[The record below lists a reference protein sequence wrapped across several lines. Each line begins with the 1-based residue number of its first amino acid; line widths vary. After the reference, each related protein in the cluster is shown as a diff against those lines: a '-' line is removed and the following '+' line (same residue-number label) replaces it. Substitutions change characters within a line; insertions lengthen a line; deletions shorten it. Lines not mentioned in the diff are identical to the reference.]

1 MYPVYLDKNKTKVQG
16 RKVTLDVACPIVS
29 ASHIFEACKR
39 LKLGRVLEVGFKNH
53 SHTTRISQKLIRTTR
68 PQPRAQ
74 HPRDWGRWGRVRVQI
89 KTPEGTLCDPDIK
102 TRKDLFAKICKVV
115 PEIKMPERKVERL
128 QRGRRRKRRRE
139 EVKRFLWV
147 RFFVKGFNLTW
158 IHSSCVEIIIAYKI
172 IYMCLFILGFLVHVN
187 TP

>member
-1 MYPVYLDKNKTKVQG
+1 MRYV
-16 RKVTLDVACPIVS
+16 
-29 ASHIFEACKR
+29 
-39 LKLGRVLEVGFKNH
+39 FKNH

-115 PEIKMPERKVERL
+115 PEIKMPERKVDTAAAKKKKKKKKK
-128 QRGRRRKRRRE
+128 KR
-139 EVKRFLWV
+139 
-147 RFFVKGFNLTW
+147 
-158 IHSSCVEIIIAYKI
+158 
-172 IYMCLFILGFLVHVN
+172 
-187 TP
+187 

>member
-1 MYPVYLDKNKTKVQG
+1 MGDFATQGCGWVTVYPVYLDKNKTKVQG

-39 LKLGRVLEVGFKNH
+39 LKLGRVLE
-53 SHTTRISQKLIRTTR
+53 
-68 PQPRAQ
+68 PRAQ

-115 PEIKMPERKVERL
+115 PEIKMPERKVD
-128 QRGRRRKRRRE
+128 
-139 EVKRFLWV
+139 
-147 RFFVKGFNLTW
+147 T
-158 IHSSCVEIIIAYKI
+158 AA
-172 IYMCLFILGFLVHVN
+172 
-187 TP
+187 